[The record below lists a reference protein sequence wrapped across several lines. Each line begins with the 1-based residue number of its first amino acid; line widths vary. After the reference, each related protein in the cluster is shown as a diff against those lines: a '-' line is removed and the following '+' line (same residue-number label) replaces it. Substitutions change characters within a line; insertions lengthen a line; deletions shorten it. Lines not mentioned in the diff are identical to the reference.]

1 MKLGKLAAGATAL
14 ALSLALVPSVA
25 SAAETGLTN
34 KDYFMIMQAKNPPAP
49 GVFPEGVSVYAY
61 TANLTA
67 TRNGNPVDTKQVH
80 YGDQIVVTTGKPTL
94 ANGSEHDWK
103 EPFSTKQTLKIHS
116 GFTSN
121 PTPPVGEKYLWQ
133 PTGVVNTSETKTVAP
148 TEEGK
153 FTYTVGCKLK
163 PGERFAFLEA
173 LYDKTVK
180 DTSPTTYGSG
190 YDDAHNVALLSFTIN
205 DPEGAANCAKNDPG
219 NPGTDPQ
226 PEATQNELDQKA
238 KELQDKEYGDNLT
251 KAALANRALVKD
263 RYVSDIDKLLQQDA
277 QKYAALEPYKKQISD
292 ALAAVDT
299 AVAAAQDPLSDSATK
314 NAMAKFRRAYLDA
327 WEQALKIQNPELAQQ
342 YQALQRLYYQA
353 RTSGNRQ
360 LVNEVTEMQN
370 ALNKAWPAW
379 FSPEST
385 AENQY
390 SFMVINTEN
399 KDLTA
404 YTKTVKEQITSLKA
418 ALDKQGANSDN
429 HDKKVEQKPVKK
441 DSLPPTGAIAL
452 VATALA
458 GTLVA
463 VGGGITYLSRRSK
476 QRS

>member
-25 SAAETGLTN
+25 SADAPPSAET
-34 KDYFMIMQAKNPPAP
+34 
-49 GVFPEGVSVYAY
+49 
-61 TANLTA
+61 TASA
-67 TRNGNPVDTKQVH
+67 DTKNGFESRTEPPKLLYYSTTMTVSAARQGESGAARDLNELH
-80 YGDQIVVTTGKPTL
+80 YGDKVKVTFSKVNNPADFEYSPEKALVSYGVF
-94 ANGSEHDWK
+94 K
-103 EPFSTKQTLKIHS
+103 E
-116 GFTSN
+116 
-121 PTPPVGEKYLWQ
+121 EM
-133 PTGVVNTSETKTVAP
+133 NTSKDNSNNRESLTTAIA
-148 TEEGK
+148 E
-153 FTYTVGCKLK
+153 KLQQ
-163 PGERFAFLEA
+163 PISITA
-173 LYDKTVK
+173 
-180 DTSPTTYGSG
+180 DTSFYFDIPCSLAQQKYYVSSNLLVVLR
-190 YDDAHNVALLSFTIN
+190 DADMSWVRGIESFPGNPESIYANVPFTIN
-205 DPEGAANCAKNDPG
+205 DPEGAAKCANNNDA
-219 NPGTDPQ
+219 NPGTNPQ

-292 ALAAVDT
+292 ALAEADT
-299 AVAAAQDPLSDSATK
+299 AIAAAQDPLSDSATK

-342 YQALQRLYYQA
+342 YLALQRLYYQA
-353 RTSGNRQ
+353 KTSGDSQ
-360 LVNEVTEMQN
+360 LVNKVNEMERE
-370 ALNKAWPAW
+370 LNKAWPAW

-390 SFMVINTEN
+390 SYMVMNTEN

-404 YTKTVKEQITSLKA
+404 YAKTVKEQIATLKA
-418 ALDKQGANSDN
+418 ALDKQGANSNN

-452 VATALA
+452 LATALA

-463 VGGGITYLSRRSK
+463 AGGGITYLSRRSK

>member
-25 SAAETGLTN
+25 SAAESGLSNEDT
-34 KDYFMIMQAKNPPAP
+34 FMILQAKNPVRP
-49 GVFPEGVSVYAY
+49 GYYPEGAAIYYY

-67 TRNGNPVDTKQVH
+67 TRDGNPVDAKQVH
-80 YGDQIVVTTGKPTL
+80 YGDQIVVTTGKPAL
-94 ANGSEHDWK
+94 ADGSQHDWK

-121 PTPPVGEKYLWQ
+121 PTPPVGDKYLWQ
-133 PTGVVNTSETKTVAP
+133 PTGVVNTSEAKTVAP

-153 FTYTVGCKLK
+153 FTYTVDCQLK
-163 PGERFAFLEA
+163 PGERFAFLDA
-173 LYDKTVK
+173 RYDKTVN
-180 DTSPTTYGSG
+180 DTSPTTYGSS
-190 YDDAHNVALLSFTIN
+190 YDDAQNVALLSFTIN
-205 DPEGAANCAKNDPG
+205 DPEGAAKCGNNNSA
-219 NPGTDPQ
+219 NPGTNPQ
-226 PEATQNELDQKA
+226 PGATQDELDQKA

-251 KAALANRALVKD
+251 KPALANRTLVKD
-263 RYVSDIDKLLQQDA
+263 QYVSDIDKLLQQDA

-292 ALAAVDT
+292 ALAAADT
-299 AVAAAQDPLSDSATK
+299 AINAAQDPLSDSATK

-353 RTSGNRQ
+353 KTSGDSQ
-360 LVNEVTEMQN
+360 LVNKVNEMERE
-370 ALNKAWPAW
+370 LNKAWPAW
-379 FSPEST
+379 FSSPASTPET
-385 AENQY
+385 QY

-404 YTKTVKEQITSLKA
+404 YGKTVKEQIATLKA
-418 ALDKQGANSDN
+418 ALDKSGNSSN
-429 HDKKVEQKPVKK
+429 NNKMVEQKSVKK

-452 VATALA
+452 LAAALA

-476 QRS
+476 QRF

>member
-34 KDYFMIMQAKNPPAP
+34 KDTFSILQGKTPTGPAQYKD
-49 GVFPEGVSVYAY
+49 GIAVYDY

-67 TRNGNPVDTKQVH
+67 TRDGNPIDTKQVH
-80 YGDQIVVTTGKPTL
+80 YGDQIVVTTGKPAL
-94 ANGSEHDWK
+94 AQYSDHDWK
-103 EPFSTKQTLKIHS
+103 DPFSTKQTLKIHS

-121 PTPPVGEKYLWQ
+121 PTPPVGDKYLWQ
-133 PTGVVNTSETKTVAP
+133 PTGVVNTSETKIVAP

-153 FTYTVGCKLK
+153 FTYTVGCQLK

-173 LYDKTVK
+173 LYDKTVNSS
-180 DTSPTTYGSG
+180 TATYGSY

-263 RYVSDIDKLLQQDA
+263 RYIFDIDKLLQQDA

-353 RTSGNRQ
+353 KTSGDSQ
-360 LVNEVTEMQN
+360 LVNKVTEMQN

-390 SFMVINTEN
+390 SFMVINTGN

-404 YTKTVKEQITSLKA
+404 YAKTVKEQIATLKA

-429 HDKKVEQKPVKK
+429 HNKKVEQKSVKK

-452 VATALA
+452 LATALA

-463 VGGGITYLSRRSK
+463 AGGGITYLSRRSK
-476 QRS
+476 QRI